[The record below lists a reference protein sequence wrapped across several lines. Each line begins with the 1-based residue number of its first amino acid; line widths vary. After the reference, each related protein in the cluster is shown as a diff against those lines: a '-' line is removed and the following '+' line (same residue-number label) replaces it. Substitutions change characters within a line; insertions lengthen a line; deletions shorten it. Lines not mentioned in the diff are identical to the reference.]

1 MFFSKKGQKIRATL
15 NITKFHGSRSHESL
29 YKADQMS
36 ALLCNPKNAS
46 GSQQKR
52 KRTKKWSPGRLAK
65 SRISAYYPSQGVIET
80 LIRHGNFS
88 YGDTEG
94 GMPPTF
100 ESSLY
105 HGKSCNL
112 LLLNF
117 IFTSSSANVAPHVF
131 TN

>member
-1 MFFSKKGQKIRATL
+1 MFFSKKGQKIRASL
-15 NITKFHGSRSHESL
+15 NITKFHGPCSHESL

-36 ALLCNPKNAS
+36 ALLCYPKNAS
-46 GSQQKR
+46 GSQQ
-52 KRTKKWSPGRLAK
+52 KKWSPGRLAK
-65 SRISAYYPSQGVIET
+65 SRISAYYPASHGVIET

-105 HGKSCNL
+105 HGQSCNL